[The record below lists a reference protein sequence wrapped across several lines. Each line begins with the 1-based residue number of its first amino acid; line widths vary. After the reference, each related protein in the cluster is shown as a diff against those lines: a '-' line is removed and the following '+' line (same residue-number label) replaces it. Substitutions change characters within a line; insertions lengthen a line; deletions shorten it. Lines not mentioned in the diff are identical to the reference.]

1 MAKIKTL
8 TLGGSYTYSP
18 EAYHSERAE
27 LTLTAEL
34 EDGDDADAVA
44 EELRQQISLNIA
56 LTLAHMDDE
65 IHQPLMKGSDIE
77 GVAKEMIA
85 NINDDMFEAVDPKE
99 DTDGW

>member
-27 LTLTAEL
+27 LTLTVEL
-34 EDGDDADAVA
+34 DEGDDADAVA

-65 IHQPLMKGSDIE
+65 IHQRLMKGVDIE
-77 GVAKEMIA
+77 EVAREMIA
-85 NINDDMFEAVDPKE
+85 DINDDMLEATPKKE
-99 DTDGW
+99 TNDGW